1 MSNIAQKMSAHFL
14 CNNSHIL
21 YVKKHF
27 KFFWG
32 QILKIILKTCHQFN
46 HKSVLN
52 KPFPFHSLHIKCN
65 LTPVK
70 IRKTFA
76 RIFLHLAKSSSFRG
90 LSNLSNFQPFSNTD
104 LTCSLV
110 NWCQSYPMWCTT
122 TGWLRWCSKAKAN
135 NIYTSFDKI

>member
-1 MSNIAQKMSAHFL
+1 MNAQFTGYPYHALWALIFRIL
-14 CNNSHIL
+14 HIL
-21 YVKKHF
+21 NIWWK
-27 KFFWG
+27 
-32 QILKIILKTCHQFN
+32 ILKTILKTCHQFN

>member
-1 MSNIAQKMSAHFL
+1 MLKFCFNQRWQLCSNFL
-14 CNNSHIL
+14 WYFH
-21 YVKKHF
+21 HF
-27 KFFWG
+27 KSILNFWW
-32 QILKIILKTCHQFN
+32 QILKTILKTCHQFN